1 MPVIL
6 TEARPG
12 LRAVYSFGPS
22 LGRSSSRGSVPPGH
36 QLRTC
41 ANCGAQS
48 LFRMDPEGTWAVCEA
63 CGKFA

>member
-1 MPVIL
+1 MPVM
-6 TEARPG
+6 TREARPG
-12 LRAVYSFGPS
+12 VREVYRFGPPPRR
-22 LGRSSSRGSVPPGH
+22 LGTHGSVPPGH

-41 ANCGAQS
+41 ASCGAQS